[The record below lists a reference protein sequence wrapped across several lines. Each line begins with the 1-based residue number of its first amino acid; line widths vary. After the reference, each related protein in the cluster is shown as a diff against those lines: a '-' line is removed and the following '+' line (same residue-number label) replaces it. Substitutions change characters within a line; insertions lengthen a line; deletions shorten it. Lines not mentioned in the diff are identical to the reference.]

1 MTRYDAQNQ
10 QYYQTNPGFGL
21 GVKVFREDYGI
32 DSIPEKPLLDKTYG
46 ATGKV
51 SIKSLLETLQTRY
64 WYDKTYDLINSKS
77 VWFR

>member
-10 QYYQTNPGFGL
+10 QYYQTNSGFGL

-46 ATGKV
+46 ASGKV
-51 SIKSLLETLQTRY
+51 RIISLQEILQS
-64 WYDKTYDLINSKS
+64 L
-77 VWFR
+77 